1 MRSEDQVKRK
11 LNELKRQLDMMKSR
25 MSAEEAAANVQ
36 VLRMED
42 MIMMLEWVIDQPSGS
57 YHG

>member
-42 MIMMLEWVIDQPSGS
+42 MVMMLEWVIDQPSGS

>member
-25 MSAEEAAANVQ
+25 LSAEEAAANVQ
-36 VLRMED
+36 VLRLED

-57 YHG
+57 YHV

>member
-36 VLRMED
+36 VLRLED

-57 YHG
+57 YHV

>member
-25 MSAEEAAANVQ
+25 LSAEEVAANVQ
-36 VLRMED
+36 VLRLED

-57 YHG
+57 YHV

>member
-25 MSAEEAAANVQ
+25 LTAEEAAANVQ
-36 VLRMED
+36 VLRLED

-57 YHG
+57 YHV